1 MEPKGH
7 NENLENYFR
16 KSLEEAGQS
25 GLAEDWNTPS
35 PEVWNQIH
43 KEVKPGSLNRTVFYQ
58 RAAIMLLLLL
68 LFLTFYQNHQQEN
81 KIGELSDRLET
92 YEESLNTIKS
102 ELASTSK
109 STEARAAKEEEIP
122 RIGKRG
128 ASIETLPKSEVR
140 KVFASKI
147 LGGILS
153 SVTNPTYQMEENLST
168 GSLSTKQIPT
178 NTHYTSDG
186 LNAHPTYLPQLTLHS
201 APQFLIEEEAE
212 ITRKQS
218 VKGNRN
224 YVRMLAG
231 PLLASSDLIV
241 LNPDRNRLNFSYIK
255 GLQVGRN
262 LNKNLSI
269 ELGIQYFQLNIEAR
283 SLRLLKFKQNQETL
297 NPDGLYE
304 SSFSFELPGIES
316 TESSELVLSRA
327 QEESIP
333 EDTSIPIEVL
343 TENTKSYL
351 QLPLVIQYAFD
362 INKLRVGLRAGILNS
377 FRLDN
382 ETDISAL
389 SLEIEDFSSL
399 DVMHRRGPRGGKKDR
414 VSYRPA
420 MTAGLGIEYNF
431 NDRLGLVIQ
440 PTYERDFDKTKVKRN
455 KKIHSQSLSLS
466 SGLIYKF

>member
-1 MEPKGH
+1 MEPQEH

-16 KSLEEAGQS
+16 KSLEEAEQS
-25 GLAEDWNTPS
+25 ALVEGWNTPS
-35 PEVWNQIH
+35 PDVWNQIH
-43 KEVKPGSLNRTVFYQ
+43 KEVKPAASKRIVFYQ

-81 KIGELSDRLET
+81 KIGELNDRLET
-92 YEESLNTIKS
+92 YEESLKAIKS
-102 ELASTSK
+102 ELASTST
-109 STEARAAKEEEIP
+109 SIDESAEKEEEIP
-122 RIGKRG
+122 TIAERE
-128 ASIETLPKSEVR
+128 ASKKTFPKVDSR
-140 KVFASKI
+140 KVYASKA
-147 LGGILS
+147 LGESPQSITDAPL
-153 SVTNPTYQMEENLST
+153 QIQE
-168 GSLSTKQIPT
+168 SLSPISLSKNQIPT
-178 NTHYTSDG
+178 STHYTSDG
-186 LNAHPTYLPQLTLHS
+186 LSAHPIYLSKLPLYS
-201 APQFLIEEEAE
+201 APPLFSEGEAE

-218 VKGNRN
+218 FKGNRN
-224 YVRMLAG
+224 YVRLLAG
-231 PLLASSDLIV
+231 PLLASSDMIV

-283 SLRLLKFKQNQETL
+283 SFRLVKFKQNQETL
-297 NPDGLYE
+297 NADGLYE
-304 SSFSFELPGIES
+304 SSFSFDLPGVESAES
-316 TESSELVLSRA
+316 TELVLSRA

-333 EDTSIPIEVL
+333 DDTSIPIEIL
-343 TENTKSYL
+343 SENTKSYL
-351 QLPLVIQYAFD
+351 QLPLVLQYAFD

-431 NDRLGLVIQ
+431 SDRLGLVIQ

-455 KKIHSQSLSLS
+455 KKIHSQGLSLN

>member
-1 MEPKGH
+1 
-7 NENLENYFR
+7 
-16 KSLEEAGQS
+16 
-25 GLAEDWNTPS
+25 
-35 PEVWNQIH
+35 
-43 KEVKPGSLNRTVFYQ
+43 
-58 RAAIMLLLLL
+58 
-68 LFLTFYQNHQQEN
+68 
-81 KIGELSDRLET
+81 
-92 YEESLNTIKS
+92 
-102 ELASTSK
+102 
-109 STEARAAKEEEIP
+109 
-122 RIGKRG
+122 
-128 ASIETLPKSEVR
+128 PKSEVR